1 MLNLYF
7 LIIGFFGWRPKE
19 TGKVPQTSPPPG
31 RVVRPIALWKSI
43 AQLAREAID
52 LLDRAE
58 HGHRY
63 GTVPPSKEKVA
74 QAWEA
79 LERIDLALAGFI
91 RTCIALAISVPVCQR
106 GYDVNQ
112 WFTDTRCAADQSV
125 EDVITAIWQHM
136 AVKSW
141 PGLDDVL
148 ARDVTSR
155 LKGPPTVIR
164 LDGPEAK
171 REVHVR
177 DSVRSNE
184 HPQGRPII
192 ARLYEFGKG
201 GRLRILEQGGGW
213 LSRET
218 VDRSDWTICDGWIA
232 SVPGAFGGRGQLPN
246 AGADENTP
254 PPAFKL

>member
-1 MLNLYF
+1 MVNF
-7 LIIGFFGWRPKE
+7 LSLILAFFGWRPKE
-19 TGKVPQTSPPPG
+19 TEKVPQTPPPYG
-31 RVVRPIALWKSI
+31 RPALWKSI

-58 HGHRY
+58 HGYMY
-63 GTVPPSKEKVA
+63 GTARPSKEQVA
-74 QAWEA
+74 HAWET
-79 LERIDLALAGFI
+79 LESIDLALTGFI
-91 RTCIALAISVPVCQR
+91 RSCITLAISLPVCER
-106 GYDVNQ
+106 GHHDVNE
-112 WFTDTRCAADQSV
+112 WFTDTRCVANQSV
-125 EDVITAIWQHM
+125 EDVITAIWRHT
-136 AVKSW
+136 ALKSW

-148 ARDVTSR
+148 ARDVASR
-155 LKGPPTVIR
+155 LKGPPMVIR
-164 LDGPEAK
+164 LGGPEAK

-218 VDRSDWTICDGWIA
+218 VVRSGWTICDGWIA
-232 SVPGAFGGRGQLPN
+232 SETGAFGGRGQPPH

-254 PPAFKL
+254 PPTFKL